1 MAAPRPRSYDNT
13 WAGVSS
19 AAKAA
24 GALYPDLV
32 AAQWALESGWGKH
45 TSGKNNYFGIKGKGT
60 SQMTTEFV
68 NGARV
73 HIEAEFMDFADLGA
87 CVSYLVTRWYKDFK
101 GYKGVNNA
109 ANRGAAA
116 HQLVKEGYA
125 TDPAYA
131 EKLIA
136 LMQKEAPS
144 AQKPSQVE
152 SHVSKPEVMRLV
164 ARQDTVL
171 KKRAKQATELGEKEV
186 LQVPAGKEYGVAVYT
201 EVAADAHAQVELA
214 HGAGTWY
221 IWEPHWQGVTE
232 ERSSEPAAALDWD
245 NFDALVTPNLTV
257 GEIVQ
262 WDKRRIPPAGS
273 SVRGRLVRTAQE
285 FQRIRDAW
293 GRPLGITSWYRPE
306 PINQQV
312 GGVPGSRHVGGE
324 AFDVYPSDK
333 PLEAFYQW
341 IRPRWTGGLG
351 DGRHRGFIHLD
362 TRNGGGF
369 VPGGGARPYTE
380 WTY

>member
-1 MAAPRPRSYDNT
+1 MAAARSRSYDNT

-60 SQMTTEFV
+60 TQSTQEFEGGKFVTTD
-68 NGARV
+68 
-73 HIEAEFMDFADLGA
+73 AEFQDFASLYD
-87 CVSYLVTRWYKDFK
+87 CVVYLVERWYKDYK
-101 GYKGVNNA
+101 QYKGVNNA
-109 ANRGAAA
+109 VSREAGAQ
-116 HQLVKEGYA
+116 HLVKEGYA
-125 TDPAYA
+125 TDPEYA
-131 EKLIA
+131 KKLIA
-136 LMQKEAPS
+136 LMQKGVPS
-144 AQKPSQVE
+144 AQTPSQVE
-152 SHVSKPEVMRLV
+152 SHASKPEVLRMV

-171 KKRAKQATELGEKEV
+171 KKSGKQATELGEKEV
-186 LQVPAGKEYGVAVYT
+186 LQVPAGKEYGVAAYT

-221 IWEPHWQGVTE
+221 IWEPHWWRAAKEGSPQ
-232 ERSSEPAAALDWD
+232 PAAEIDWN
-245 NFDALVTPNLTV
+245 NFNALVTPNATV

-293 GRPLGITSWYRPE
+293 GRPLSVTSWYRPE

-324 AFDVYPSDK
+324 AFDVYPTDM
-333 PLEAFYQW
+333 PLQAFYQW

>member
-1 MAAPRPRSYDNT
+1 MAASRPQSYDNT

-24 GALYPDLV
+24 GARYPDLV

-60 SQMTTEFV
+60 TQSTQEFEGGKFVTTD
-68 NGARV
+68 
-73 HIEAEFMDFADLGA
+73 AEFQDFASLYD
-87 CVSYLVTRWYKDFK
+87 CVVYLVERWYKDYK
-101 GYKGVNNA
+101 QYKGVNNA
-109 ANRGAAA
+109 ASREAGAQ
-116 HQLVKEGYA
+116 QLVKEGYA
-125 TDPAYA
+125 TDPEYA
-131 EKLIA
+131 KKLIA
-136 LMQKEAPS
+136 LMQKEVPN

-152 SHVSKPEVMRLV
+152 SHASKPEVLRIV
-164 ARQDTVL
+164 ARQGTVL
-171 KKRAKQATELGEKEV
+171 KKSMKQADELGEKEV
-186 LQVPAGKEYGVAVYT
+186 LQVPAGKEYGVATYT
-201 EVAADAHAQVELA
+201 EVAADAHAQMELA

-221 IWEPHWQGVTE
+221 IWEPHWRRVSGTGGAK
-232 ERSSEPAAALDWD
+232 PAAEIDWN
-245 NFDALVTPNLTV
+245 NFGSLVTPSVTV
-257 GEIVQ
+257 GEILQ

-273 SVRGRLVRTAQE
+273 SVRGRLVKTAQE
-285 FQRIRDAW
+285 FQRIHDAW
-293 GRPLGITSWYRPE
+293 GRPLGVTSWYRPE

-324 AFDVYPSDK
+324 AFDVYPTDR

-351 DGRHRGFIHLD
+351 DGRRQGFIHLD

-369 VPGGGARPYTE
+369 VPGGGVRPYTE
-380 WTY
+380 WKY

>member
-1 MAAPRPRSYDNT
+1 MATTRSRGYDNT
-13 WAGVSS
+13 WAGVVN

-45 TSGKNNYFGIKGKGT
+45 TSGKHNYFGLKGKGT
-60 SQMTTEFV
+60 SRMTTEFI

-73 HIEAEFMDFADLGA
+73 HVEADFLDFADLGE
-87 CVSYLVTRWYKDFK
+87 CVEYLVSRWYKDWN
-101 GYKGVNNA
+101 GHKGVNQA
-109 ANRGAAA
+109 ADRGAAA
-116 HQLVKEGYA
+116 RELVKQGYA

-131 EKLIA
+131 EKLVK
-136 LMQKEAPS
+136 LMDDKGS
-144 AQKPSQVE
+144 AAVVKPS
-152 SHVSKPEVMRLV
+152 SGKAASKPEVMRIV
-164 ARQDTVL
+164 AKQDTVL
-171 KKRAKQATELGEKEV
+171 KKSTKQADELGEKEA
-186 LQVPAGKEYGVAVYT
+186 LQVAGGKEYGVLQYT
-201 EVAADAHAQVELA
+201 ELASDAHAQVELA

-221 IWEPHWQGVTE
+221 IWEPHWRRVGGADN
-232 ERSSEPAAALDWD
+232 SEAVAEIDWT
-245 NFDALVTPNLTV
+245 NFNALVTRNLTV
-257 GEIVQ
+257 GEVLQ
-262 WDKRRIPPAGS
+262 WDKRRIPPAGAA
-273 SVRGRLVRTAQE
+273 VRSRLVRTAQE

-293 GRPLGITSWYRPE
+293 GRPLSVTSWYRPE

-324 AFDVYPSDK
+324 AFDVYPTDR

-341 IRPRWTGGLG
+341 IRSRWTGGLG

-369 VPGGGARPYTE
+369 VPGGGTRPYTE

>member
-1 MAAPRPRSYDNT
+1 MAAPRSRSYDNT
-13 WAGVSS
+13 WAGVAS

-45 TSGKNNYFGIKGKGT
+45 TSGKNNYFGIKGEGT
-60 SQMTTEFV
+60 AQMTTEFV

-87 CVSYLVTRWYKDFK
+87 CVSYLVTRWYKDFE

-109 ANRGAAA
+109 ANRELAAKE
-116 HQLVKEGYA
+116 LVKQGYA
-125 TDPAYA
+125 TDPEYA
-131 EKLIA
+131 KKLTA
-136 LMQKEAPS
+136 LMQKEVPS

-152 SHVSKPEVMRLV
+152 SHASKPEGLRIK
-164 ARQDTVL
+164 ARQATVL
-171 KKRAKQATELGEKEV
+171 KKSPKQAAELGEKEV
-186 LQVPAGKEYGVAVYT
+186 LQVPAGKEYGVAAYT

-221 IWEPHWQGVTE
+221 IWEPHWQRVAE
-232 ERSSEPAAALDWD
+232 EDSPEPAAEIDWS
-245 NFDALVTPNLTV
+245 NFNALVTPNLTV

-262 WDKRRIPPAGS
+262 WDKRRIPPAGAA
-273 SVRGRLVRTAQE
+273 VRSRLVRTAQE
-285 FQRIRDAW
+285 FQRLRDAW
-293 GRPLGITSWYRPE
+293 GRPLGVTSFYRPAD
-306 PINQQV
+306 INALV

-324 AFDVYPSDK
+324 AFDVYPTDK

-341 IRPRWTGGLG
+341 IRPRWSGGLG

-362 TRNGGGF
+362 TAGGGF
-369 VPGGGARPYTE
+369 VPGAGARPHRE

>member
-1 MAAPRPRSYDNT
+1 MAASRPRGYDNT

-60 SQMTTEFV
+60 TQSTQEFEGGKFV
-68 NGARV
+68 TIN
-73 HIEAEFMDFADLGA
+73 AEFQDFASLYD
-87 CVSYLVTRWYKDFK
+87 CVVYLVDRWYKDYK
-101 GYKGVNNA
+101 QYKGVNNA
-109 ANRGAAA
+109 MSREAGAQ
-116 HQLVKEGYA
+116 HLVKEGYA
-125 TDPAYA
+125 TDPEYA
-131 EKLIA
+131 KKLIA
-136 LMQKEAPS
+136 LMQKEVPH

-152 SHVSKPEVMRLV
+152 SHASKPEVLRIV
-164 ARQDTVL
+164 ARQGTVL
-171 KKRAKQATELGEKEV
+171 KKSTKQADELGEKEV
-186 LQVPAGKEYGVAVYT
+186 LQVPAGKEYGVVAYT
-201 EVAADAHAQVELA
+201 EVAAGSHAQVELA

-221 IWEPHWQGVTE
+221 IWEPHWRRVSGTGGAK
-232 ERSSEPAAALDWD
+232 PAAEIDWS
-245 NFDALVTPNLTV
+245 NFGSLVTPSVTV
-257 GEIVQ
+257 GEILQ

-273 SVRGRLVRTAQE
+273 SVRGRLVKTAQE

-293 GRPLGITSWYRPE
+293 GRPLGVTSWYRPE

-324 AFDVYPSDK
+324 AFDVYPTDK

-351 DGRHRGFIHLD
+351 DGRPRGFIHLD

-369 VPGGGARPYTE
+369 VPGGGVRPYTE
-380 WTY
+380 WQY

>member
-1 MAAPRPRSYDNT
+1 MATVRSRSYDNN
-13 WAGVSS
+13 WAGVAS

-24 GALYPDLV
+24 GARYPDLV
-32 AAQWALESGWGKH
+32 AAQWALESGWGKQ
-45 TSGKNNYFGIKGKGT
+45 TSGKNNYFGIKGSGTTKSTQEVKGG
-60 SQMTTEFV
+60 EIV
-68 NGARV
+68 PV
-73 HIEAEFMDFADLGA
+73 DAEFQDFESLYD
-87 CVSYLVTRWYKDFK
+87 CIVYLVDRWYKDWK
-101 GYKGVNNA
+101 QYKGVNNA
-109 ANRGAAA
+109 GSREAGAQ
-116 HQLVKEGYA
+116 QLVKEGYA

-144 AQKPSQVE
+144 ARKQSQVE
-152 SHVSKPEVMRLV
+152 SHASKPEVLRMV

-171 KKRAKQATELGEKEV
+171 KKSTKQAAELGEKEV

-221 IWEPHWQGVTE
+221 IWEPHWQRGE
-232 ERSSEPAAALDWD
+232 QEGSPEPAAEIDWN
-245 NFDALVTPNLTV
+245 NFNALVTPNLTV

-262 WDKRRIPPAGS
+262 WDKRRIPPAGA

-285 FQRIRDAW
+285 FQRIRDVW

-324 AFDVYPSDK
+324 AFDVYPADR

-351 DGRHRGFIHLD
+351 DGRRRGFIHLD

-369 VPGGGARPYTE
+369 VPGGGVRPYTE

>member
-1 MAAPRPRSYDNT
+1 MVATRTRSYDNT
-13 WAGVSS
+13 WAGVTS

-45 TSGKNNYFGIKGKGT
+45 TSGKNNYFGIKGSGT
-60 SQMTTEFV
+60 TKLTQEV
-68 NGARV
+68 KEGKVDAV
-73 HIEAEFMDFADLGA
+73 DAEFQDFASLYD
-87 CVSYLVTRWYKDFK
+87 CVVYLVERWYKDWK
-101 GYKGVNNA
+101 QYKGVNNA
-109 ANRGAAA
+109 ASREAGA

-125 TDPAYA
+125 TDPEYA
-131 EKLIA
+131 KKLIA
-136 LMQKEAPS
+136 LMQKEVPS

-152 SHVSKPEVMRLV
+152 SHASKPEVLRMV
-164 ARQDTVL
+164 ARQNTVL
-171 KKRAKQATELGEKEV
+171 KKSTKQAAELEEKEV

-221 IWEPHWQGVTE
+221 IWEPHWQRVAKKG
-232 ERSSEPAAALDWD
+232 SPEPAAALDWN
-245 NFDALVTPNLTV
+245 NFNALVTPNLTV

-285 FQRIRDAW
+285 FQRMRDAW
-293 GRPLGITSWYRPE
+293 GRPLGVTSWYRPE

-324 AFDVYPSDK
+324 AFDVYPTDK

-351 DGRHRGFIHLD
+351 DGRGRGFIHLD

-369 VPGGGARPYTE
+369 VPGGGVRPYTE

>member
-1 MAAPRPRSYDNT
+1 MATSRSRSYDNT
-13 WAGVSS
+13 WAGVAS

-32 AAQWALESGWGKH
+32 ASQWALESGWGKH

-60 SQMTTEFV
+60 TQSTQEFERGKFV
-68 NGARV
+68 T
-73 HIEAEFMDFADLGA
+73 IDAEFQDFASLYD
-87 CVSYLVTRWYKDFK
+87 CVVYLVERWYKDWK
-101 GYKGVNNA
+101 QYKGVNTT
-109 ANRGAAA
+109 ANKEAGAQ
-116 HQLVKEGYA
+116 HLVKEGYA
-125 TDPAYA
+125 TDPSYA
-131 EKLIA
+131 DKLIK
-136 LMQKEAPS
+136 LMREHGTRQTG
-144 AQKPSQVE
+144 QSQGE
-152 SHVSKPEVMRLV
+152 SHASKPEVMRMV

-171 KKRAKQATELGEKEV
+171 KKRPKQATELGEKE
-186 LQVPAGKEYGVAVYT
+186 LLEVPAGKEYGVAAYT
-201 EVAADAHAQVELA
+201 EMAADAHAQVELA

-221 IWEPHWQGVTE
+221 IWEPHWQRLADAVVPVLE
-232 ERSSEPAAALDWD
+232 AAIDWS
-245 NFDALVTPNLTV
+245 NFNALVTPNLTV

-262 WDKRRIPPAGS
+262 WDKRRIPPAGA

-293 GRPLGITSWYRPE
+293 GRPLSVTSWYRPE

-324 AFDVYPSDK
+324 AFDVYPADR

-341 IRPRWTGGLG
+341 IRTRWTGGLG
-351 DGRHRGFIHLD
+351 DGRGRGFIHLD

-369 VPGGGARPYTE
+369 VPGAGVRPYTE
-380 WTY
+380 WRY

>member
-1 MAAPRPRSYDNT
+1 MAAVRSRGYDNT
-13 WAGVSS
+13 WAGVAS

-24 GALYPDLV
+24 GALYPELV

-45 TSGKNNYFGIKGKGT
+45 TSGKNNYFGIKGSGT
-60 SQMTTEFV
+60 TRSTQEFEGGKFVTTD
-68 NGARV
+68 
-73 HIEAEFMDFADLGA
+73 AEFQDFASLYD
-87 CVSYLVTRWYKDFK
+87 CVVYLVERWYKDWK
-101 GYKGVNNA
+101 QYKGVNNA
-109 ANRGAAA
+109 ANREAGA

-125 TDPAYA
+125 TDPEYA
-131 EKLIA
+131 KKLIA
-136 LMQKEAPS
+136 LMQKEVPS

-152 SHVSKPEVMRLV
+152 SYASKPEVLRIA

-171 KKRAKQATELGEKEV
+171 KKSTKQAIELGDKEV
-186 LQVPAGKEYGVAVYT
+186 LQVPAGKEYGVAAYT
-201 EVAADAHAQVELA
+201 EVATDAHAQVELA

-221 IWEPHWQGVTE
+221 IWEPHWRRVSGTGGAK
-232 ERSSEPAAALDWD
+232 PAAEIDWS
-245 NFDALVTPNLTV
+245 NFGSLVTPGLTV
-257 GEIVQ
+257 GEILQ
-262 WDKRRIPPAGS
+262 WDKRRIPPAGAA
-273 SVRGRLVRTAQE
+273 VRSRLVKTAQE

-293 GRPLGITSWYRPE
+293 GRPLGVTSWYRPE

-312 GGVPGSRHVGGE
+312 GGVPGSRHVSGE
-324 AFDVYPSDK
+324 AFDVYPTDK

-362 TRNGGGF
+362 TRNGGWF
-369 VPGGGARPYTE
+369 VPGGGVKPYTE